1 MAETENAAGKTTP
14 PIEAVNGKTRENI
27 WRVDI
32 VEDRP
37 ASGMWHCG
45 PNAAWVTV
53 THLPTMISARAFDQA
68 HHHARQTAMDCCEM
82 MVEQSRLLK
91 CQFPDRLASS
101 EGE

>member
-1 MAETENAAGKTTP
+1 MTESENAAGEIAANKNSNLAP
-14 PIEAVNGKTRENI
+14 RRENV
-27 WRVDI
+27 WRVDM

-53 THLPTMISARAFDQA
+53 THLPTMISARAFDQS
-68 HHHARQTAMDCCEM
+68 HHHARQAAMTCCEM